1 MNPGLPRHLLL
12 SPTLK
17 KEDFIHENKRE
28 RSLPC
33 LCMFVLHMYILNSE
47 FYEYKYVHNINRM
60 PEKILVTIIMLRE
73 KLESLPR
80 GCMPSPINIL
90 VFHLGS

>member
-1 MNPGLPRHLLL
+1 
-12 SPTLK
+12 
-17 KEDFIHENKRE
+17 
-28 RSLPC
+28 
-33 LCMFVLHMYILNSE
+33 MYILNSE
-47 FYEYKYVHNINRM
+47 FYEYKYVHDINRM

-90 VFHLGS
+90 VFHFGS